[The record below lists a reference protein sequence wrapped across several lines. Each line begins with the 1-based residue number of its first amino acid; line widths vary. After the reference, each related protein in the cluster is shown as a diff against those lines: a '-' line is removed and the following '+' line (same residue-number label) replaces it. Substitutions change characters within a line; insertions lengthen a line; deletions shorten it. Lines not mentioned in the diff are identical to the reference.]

1 VRAAVFLDRDGV
13 INRAFVRAGKPYP
26 PDTLEQFELLP
37 GAAQAM
43 RSLREAGFLVIV
55 VTNQPDVATGKQ
67 SRDVVEAM
75 HRQLRDA
82 GLCDDILACFHT
94 QADHCDCR
102 KPRPGMLLEAARI
115 WQIDLT
121 ASYMVGDRWRD
132 VDAGNAA
139 GCTSIFID
147 HGYTEPQP
155 IHTERRAESLADA
168 LRWITGKHHG

>member
-1 VRAAVFLDRDGV
+1 MRVAVFLDRDGV
-13 INRAFVRAGKPYP
+13 VNRAFVRDGKPYP

-43 RSLREAGFLVIV
+43 RSLRQAGFLVIV

-67 SRDVVEAM
+67 SREV
-75 HRQLRDA
+75 
-82 GLCDDILACFHT
+82 
-94 QADHCDCR
+94 ADHCSCR
-102 KPRPGMLLEAARI
+102 KPKPGMLLEAARI
-115 WQIDLT
+115 WHIDLT
-121 ASYMVGDRWRD
+121 ASFMVGDRWRD

-155 IHTERRAESLADA
+155 IHTAKRAGALADA
-168 LRWITGKHHG
+168 LHWITGKHHG

>member
-1 VRAAVFLDRDGV
+1 MRAAVFLDRDGV
-13 INRAFVRAGKPYP
+13 VNRAFVRDGKPYP

-37 GAAQAM
+37 GAEQAM

-67 SRDVVEAM
+67 SREVVEAM
-75 HRQLRDA
+75 HRRLRDA

-94 QADHCDCR
+94 QADHCSCR

-115 WQIDLT
+115 WQIDLA
-121 ASYMVGDRWRD
+121 ASFMVGDRWRD

-155 IHTERRAESLADA
+155 IHTGKRAASLADA
-168 LRWITGKHHG
+168 LHWITGKHHG